1 MSESWCA
8 CLRPSLVGGHER
20 GGVRVL
26 EGVCDLAD
34 GRVEAEAAGRRTALI
49 LLVVV
54 GEAVGGRGCRC
65 GGGRG
70 GGGYCGGVPAMD
82 ESLTQ
87 PLSQQNARWMTRSV
101 PNFQCNVPLVA
112 GAAVVADGHHL
123 CCSWD
128 LNLDMSAVDP
138 LVRVEDKR
146 WGEVDGLSSEVVRL
160 L

>member
-1 MSESWCA
+1 MED
-8 CLRPSLVGGHER
+8 E
-20 GGVRVL
+20 
-26 EGVCDLAD
+26 DAD
-34 GRVEAEAAGRRTALI
+34 AAAAEAAAATA
-49 LLVVV
+49 
-54 GEAVGGRGCRC
+54 AVYLQSMR
-65 GGGRG
+65 
-70 GGGYCGGVPAMD
+70 V
-82 ESLTQ
+82 SLN
-87 PLSQQNARWMTRSV
+87 L
-101 PNFQCNVPLVA
+101 FQSNMVDDDISSTVPLVA